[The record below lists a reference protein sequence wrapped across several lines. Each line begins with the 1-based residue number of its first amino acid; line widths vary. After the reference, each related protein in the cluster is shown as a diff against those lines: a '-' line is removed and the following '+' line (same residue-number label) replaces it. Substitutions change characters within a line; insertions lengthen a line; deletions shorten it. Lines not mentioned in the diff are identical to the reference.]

1 MNYKK
6 MNGGLHN
13 LSIIYRRLKRIFFD
27 SYRNKSKLRKEILD
41 IQESVRYLMALK
53 KIIYGADLNA
63 SSAYASLE
71 LLKELRL
78 VKTRI
83 DQTKYP
89 ARNMISLTENGKL
102 VAEKLKDIERILEE
116 N

>member
-53 KIIYGADLNA
+53 KSNQDNNWTEAIIRYSLKLQNKLLARYQKIYGEFPFEIV
-63 SSAYASLE
+63 E
-71 LLKELRL
+71 LA
-78 VKTRI
+78 
-83 DQTKYP
+83 Q
-89 ARNMISLTENGKL
+89 
-102 VAEKLKDIERILEE
+102 
-116 N
+116 

>member
-53 KIIYGADLNA
+53 KSNNDNNWTEAIIRYSLKLQNKLLARYQKIYG
-63 SSAYASLE
+63 E
-71 LLKELRL
+71 FPFEI
-78 VKTRI
+78 V
-83 DQTKYP
+83 
-89 ARNMISLTENGKL
+89 E
-102 VAEKLKDIERILEE
+102 VAQ
-116 N
+116 

>member
-53 KIIYGADLNA
+53 KSNQDNNWTEAIIRYSLKLQNKLLARYRKIYGEFPFEIV
-63 SSAYASLE
+63 E
-71 LLKELRL
+71 LA
-78 VKTRI
+78 
-83 DQTKYP
+83 Q
-89 ARNMISLTENGKL
+89 
-102 VAEKLKDIERILEE
+102 
-116 N
+116 

>member
-53 KIIYGADLNA
+53 KSNQDNKWAEAIIRYSLKLQNKLLARYQKIYG
-63 SSAYASLE
+63 E
-71 LLKELRL
+71 FPFEI
-78 VKTRI
+78 VEVG
-83 DQTKYP
+83 Q
-89 ARNMISLTENGKL
+89 
-102 VAEKLKDIERILEE
+102 
-116 N
+116 

>member
-6 MNGGLHN
+6 MNGGFAN

-53 KIIYGADLNA
+53 KSNQDNNWTEAIIRYSLKLQNKLLDRYQKIYGEFPFEIV
-63 SSAYASLE
+63 E
-71 LLKELRL
+71 LA
-78 VKTRI
+78 
-83 DQTKYP
+83 Q
-89 ARNMISLTENGKL
+89 
-102 VAEKLKDIERILEE
+102 
-116 N
+116 

>member
-6 MNGGLHN
+6 MNGGFAN

-53 KIIYGADLNA
+53 KSNQDNNWTEAIIRYSLKLQNKLLARYQRIYGEFPFEIV
-63 SSAYASLE
+63 E
-71 LLKELRL
+71 L
-78 VKTRI
+78 T
-83 DQTKYP
+83 Q
-89 ARNMISLTENGKL
+89 
-102 VAEKLKDIERILEE
+102 
-116 N
+116 

>member
-1 MNYKK
+1 MNKK

-53 KIIYGADLNA
+53 KSNQDNNWTEAIIRYSLKLQNKLLARYQKIYGEFPFEIV
-63 SSAYASLE
+63 E
-71 LLKELRL
+71 LA
-78 VKTRI
+78 
-83 DQTKYP
+83 Q
-89 ARNMISLTENGKL
+89 
-102 VAEKLKDIERILEE
+102 
-116 N
+116 